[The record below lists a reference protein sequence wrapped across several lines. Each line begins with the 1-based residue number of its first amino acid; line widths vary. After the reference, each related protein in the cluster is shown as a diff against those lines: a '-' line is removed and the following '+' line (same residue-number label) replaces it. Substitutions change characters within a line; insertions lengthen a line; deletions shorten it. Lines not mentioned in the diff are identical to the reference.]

1 MKKLI
6 ILRGYPGSGKTTV
19 GKALEKA
26 GSGIFIDHNQ
36 ILTFIVQFTE
46 NDDGIYEEISQLE
59 QAMTRKVLDDKK
71 SVIVARGFSSSAS
84 IQKYID
90 VTKEQGATPYVIR
103 LEVSMDNLIQRVQS
117 PERKQDFNP
126 TTNEEVL
133 KNWIND
139 NPFEDYPE
147 ELVVDANLDVE
158 TVVSRIRGFISAE

>member
-1 MKKLI
+1 MNKLT

-19 GKALEKA
+19 GKRLEQA
-26 GSGIFIDHNQ
+26 GLGVFIDHNQ
-36 ILTFIVQFTE
+36 ILTFIAQFTGD
-46 NDDGIYEEISQLE
+46 DDGIYGDVVQLE
-59 QAMTRKVLDDKK
+59 QAMTRKLLECGK
-71 SVIVARGFSSSAS
+71 SVIVARGFSSSVS
-84 IQKYID
+84 IDEYID
-90 VTKEQGATPYVIR
+90 IAKEKGAESLVVR
-103 LEVSMDNLIQRVQS
+103 LDVSMETLGQRVESQ
-117 PERKQDFNP
+117 ERKQDFNP